1 MPKKKLELNKN
12 NMEINNKKYHK
23 IILKIGSSLIVENN
37 KIRYEWIE
45 NLAKNISNILT
56 NDCKIIIVTS
66 GAVALGR
73 LKLNLLDQKLTL
85 PQKQS
90 CASVGQIELM
100 SIYKNIFN
108 KHNFEVAQILLTA
121 NDCNLRKN
129 FINCKNTCE
138 ELLKNNIIPII
149 NENDSVA
156 VDEIKIGD
164 NDRLSA
170 RVAQMIKAD
179 LVILLSDIDGL
190 YNKNPKLFA
199 DAKHIPTVNKITKD
213 IEKMAKGTSSKVGTG
228 GMITKIM
235 ASKMVMSSQSDC
247 IITNG
252 SKIDVLTNLIKGKQ
266 KFTIFTPIEKFAKIS
281 KHKSESKKNWLA
293 GLVNAK
299 GSVIINE
306 LAKEKLLS
314 KKVSLLPVGVIFV
327 NGNFNKN
334 DTIFI
339 FDENHQHIGSGVV
352 NYNSQEVKQI
362 LQKNSSE
369 VKKILGASAKKELIH
384 IDNLFIL

>member
-23 IILKIGSSLIVENN
+23 IILKIGSSLIVDDNQ
-37 KIRYEWIE
+37 IRYKWIE
-45 NLAKNISNILT
+45 NLAENISKILS
-56 NDCKIIIVTS
+56 NNCKIIIVTS

-73 LKLNLLDQKLTL
+73 IKLRLLDKKLTL

-108 KHNFEVAQILLTA
+108 KHNYEVAQILLTA

-129 FINCKNTCE
+129 FLNCKNTCE

-190 YNKNPKLFA
+190 YNKNPKIYK
-199 DAKHIPTVNKITKD
+199 DAKHIAIVNKISKD

-252 SKIDVLTNLIKGKQ
+252 TDLNVLQKLVKGKQ
-266 KFTIFTPIEKFAKIS
+266 KFTIFTPQDKVSKTS
-281 KHKSESKKNWLA
+281 KHISESKKNWLA

-299 GSVIINE
+299 GSVVINE
-306 LAKEKLLS
+306 LAKEKLLT
-314 KKVSLLPVGVIFV
+314 KKVSLLPVGAIDVVGSFA
-327 NGNFNKN
+327 KN
-334 DTIFI
+334 EAIFI
-339 FDENHQHIGSGVV
+339 LDEKRQHIGSGIA
-352 NYNSQEVKQI
+352 NFNSQEVKQI

-369 VKKILGASAKKELIH
+369 IKKILGTSAKKELIH